1 MQTSEAFLS
10 AVLCSLIKLK
20 LHFYASGTEKPAVSE
35 TFCFRVSPF
44 MSEPVSLSVSLCIP
58 QNLVNTVSQKLMK
71 GSLPR
76 FGHGCIWVHRY
87 AD

>member
-1 MQTSEAFLS
+1 MQMQTSEAFLS

-44 MSEPVSLSVSLCIP
+44 MSEPISLWVSLCIP
-58 QNLVNTVSQKLMK
+58 KKPCEHHISKTNEGKFTQFWSQMYL
-71 GSLPR
+71 GS
-76 FGHGCIWVHRY
+76 
-87 AD
+87 